1 MIKTKGIYQYKDL
14 KTNKIVYIGK
24 VKAKGLEWIKYEE
37 GEC

>member
-24 VKAKGLEWIKYEE
+24 VKAKGFRMDKI
-37 GEC
+37 